1 VIQRTLRPGRQGR
14 SGDMRDGHTAKRQ
27 SLREDEGGLASFLE
41 RYEVTLVVVRGNV
54 AGEEHLLDQEKVV
67 LGRGPG
73 ADIAFDD
80 SEMSKEHAAIEWS
93 GSGFRICDL
102 GSTNGTFL
110 NGKPVAAQDLAAG
123 DRIELG
129 RQLLQ
134 LRFEERP
141 REPRVYLMP
150 DD

>member
-1 VIQRTLRPGRQGR
+1 
-14 SGDMRDGHTAKRQ
+14 MRDGHTAKRQ
-27 SLREDEGGLASFLE
+27 SLREDDGGLAGFLE

-54 AGEEHLLDQEKVV
+54 AGEEHLVDREKLV

-73 ADIAFDD
+73 SDLAFDD
-80 SEMSKEHAAIEWS
+80 TEMSKEHAAIEWS
-93 GSGFRICDL
+93 GSGLRICDL
-102 GSTNGTFL
+102 GSTNGTFV
-110 NGKPVAAQDLAAG
+110 NGKPVAAQDLSAG

-129 RQLLQ
+129 RHLLQ

-141 REPRVYLMP
+141 HEPRVYLMP